1 MPDNMKK
8 PAILLA
14 IILLTASA
22 GAQTTS
28 RWIRLPR
35 HGAGEINKSPLS
47 NSADPGVALR
57 FTYEA
62 EPVKPIMRSILRSF
76 PEANTAEE
84 KTTEVFD
91 LGRSTIAMEELLREA
106 EEILE
111 NPELGLIGLPASQ
124 PVQIATQTPVAT
136 APVTELNA
144 DFGEPETITASA
156 VSLALD
162 GSAKESA
169 NIATPSQ
176 EIP

>member
-1 MPDNMKK
+1 MKK
-8 PAILLA
+8 PAVLLVILA
-14 IILLTASA
+14 FTASL

-47 NSADPGVALR
+47 NSANSGTLLR
-57 FTYEA
+57 FNYEP

-84 KTTEVFD
+84 KTAEVFD
-91 LGRSTIAMEELLREA
+91 LGRSTIAIEELLREA
-106 EEILE
+106 EETLQ
-111 NPELGLIGLPASQ
+111 NPELGLIGLPASA
-124 PVQIATQTPVAT
+124 PVLIATQTPVAT
-136 APVTELNA
+136 ESVSELND
-144 DFGEPETITASA
+144 DFGEPLTTTASA
-156 VSLALD
+156 VSLTLE

-169 NIATPSQ
+169 DIATPSQ